1 MKVSCISGTSEDSY
15 KDEFENR
22 RVKLRYTLRVGL
34 DKLNDLFGKANTL
47 EIDEPEDFWE
57 FKRLENELYSFIK
70 DYKELCR
77 RTKDN
82 SLSLGNTEKF
92 FKYDRNEFL

>member
-1 MKVSCISGTSEDSY
+1 MKVSCVSGTSGDSY

-47 EIDEPEDFWE
+47 
-57 FKRLENELYSFIK
+57 
-70 DYKELCR
+70 
-77 RTKDN
+77 
-82 SLSLGNTEKF
+82 
-92 FKYDRNEFL
+92 